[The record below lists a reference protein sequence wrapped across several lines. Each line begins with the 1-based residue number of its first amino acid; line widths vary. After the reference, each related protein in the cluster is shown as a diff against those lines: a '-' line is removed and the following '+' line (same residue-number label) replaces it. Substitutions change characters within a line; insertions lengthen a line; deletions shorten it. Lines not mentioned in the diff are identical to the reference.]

1 MIEKTTTSDLDD
13 IVSRLLGVD
22 PYRIVL
28 FGSAAAGEQSAESD
42 IDLLIILDSQ
52 VVPRTYG
59 ERMAARITV
68 RESIREIN
76 RRLPIDLF
84 VYTRAEY
91 ELLKQQ
97 GASFLSG
104 IESSGKTLY
113 EKLSESVA

>member
-1 MIEKTTTSDLDD
+1 MLENTNTSDLDE

-28 FGSAAAGEQSAESD
+28 FGSAAAGEQNTESD
-42 IDLLIILDSQ
+42 IDLLVILDSQ
-52 VVPRTYG
+52 EVPRTYG

-68 RESIREIN
+68 RDSIREIN
-76 RRLPIDLF
+76 GRLPIDLV

-91 ELLKQQ
+91 ELLRKQ

-104 IESSGKTLY
+104 IESSGMTLY
-113 EKLSESVA
+113 EKSSESVA